1 MQALIVVVGS
11 LVLVGSILKLVSWRR
26 RVALVQIAEDQIVR
40 QLRGASMRV
49 LTQGPPVFPGMST
62 SKANR
67 TLGDLVLTADRLLL
81 VCNRGKLLDIGAN
94 HGRKLTSARC
104 TGPGRLILEG
114 ALPVPRGVVGRYRI
128 EIIAPD
134 ATQWAAALAPWVEPD
149 GEAFASWA
157 G

>member
-1 MQALIVVVGS
+1 MQALFVVLGS
-11 LVLVGSILKLVSWRR
+11 LIIVGSILKLLSWRKR
-26 RVALVQIAEDQIVR
+26 TALVQIPEDRIVR

-62 SKANR
+62 NKANR

-81 VCNRGKLLDIGAN
+81 VCNRGKLLDIGDK
-94 HGRKLTSARC
+94 HGRKLGSARC
-104 TGPGRLILEG
+104 TGPQRLILEG
-114 ALPVPRGVVGRYRI
+114 ELPVPQGVVGRYRI
-128 EIIAPD
+128 EIVTPD
-134 ATQWAAALAPWVEPD
+134 APAWAAALAPWVQPE